1 MTPLRRRSSSR
12 TARSVAAL
20 SMCLFPAAAHAA
32 EPAAEDAATNG
43 RTDPVVDVER
53 AAPAKRGAPQAAFGI
68 GATTGE
74 FVGLP
79 YRALL
84 FDGGVRV
91 ERRYMRWIAD
101 AELELG
107 RTERGLSLYRG
118 ASVGGLE
125 NAGRLRIG
133 VGARLSYSMVLR
145 ATRDAPFLSA
155 VFGDI
160 GGFGL
165 GAQAWLAFDIVR
177 TESLT
182 LGVVGRGS
190 ADVYNGGTATR
201 AGALLEVA
209 F

>member
-1 MTPLRRRSSSR
+1 MSLRERRGA
-12 TARSVAAL
+12 ARSAGVAAVL
-20 SMCLFPAAAHAA
+20 ASCMVPSVARADEP
-32 EPAAEDAATNG
+32 EPAGTASPPRMATSPAE
-43 RTDPVVDVER
+43 VVPT
-53 AAPAKRGAPQAAFGI
+53 AAPTNATPTFGI

-79 YRALL
+79 YRAAML
-84 FDGGVRV
+84 DGGVRL
-91 ERRYMRWIAD
+91 ERRYVRWIAD

-118 ASVGGLE
+118 AGVGGLE
-125 NAGRLRIG
+125 NAGRVRVGI
-133 VGARLSYSMVLR
+133 GARLSYTMVMR
-145 ATRDAPFLSA
+145 ATRDSPFISA

-165 GAQAWLAFDIVR
+165 GAQAWLALDIVR
-177 TESLT
+177 TDSLT
-182 LGVVGRGS
+182 VGVAGRGS